1 MPSNKG
7 SNQSIYLDH
16 ASTTPLDGE
25 VLAAMRPYF
34 CEEFGNASSQH
45 AYGMRAANAVV
56 AARDEMAVALG
67 ISPHELYFTS
77 CGTESDNLGIKG
89 ISLAAAERGK
99 HIVVSAVEHPAV
111 IQSALD
117 LKEFGFE
124 VTFVYPDENGVVS
137 PQTVQNCMRADTVL
151 VAVMSANNETGV
163 IQPVKEICAAVHAM
177 GAYLWCDCVQ
187 TAGVLPVSE
196 FPADGFAISAHK
208 FYGPKGVGAACIKR
222 GVRFRRQLA
231 GGQQE
236 RGMRGGTL
244 NTPGIAGMACALS
257 LSLKRAA
264 HDNEYVA
271 SLRNAFES
279 IILSSVPDVFINGG
293 AAQRLPSHSNI
304 SFCGCDAQNLVF
316 ALDMRGVAC
325 SAGAACSSGASKPSH
340 VLQAMNV
347 GEQRLKSAVRF
358 SFGKNN
364 TVRQVECAAEAVIA
378 AVKAIR
384 G

>member
-1 MPSNKG
+1 MISRYMNATVRSPAVKQPVSEDKSENSAYISFSPAACTIAPTAFNKSEKAISRISGPAICISSIIMPHSPTEFFISSPAAVRRSNPPDKNPPTIG
-7 SNQSIYLDH
+7 TELPIMYL
-16 ASTTPLDGE
+16 
-25 VLAAMRPYF
+25 
-34 CEEFGNASSQH
+34 
-45 AYGMRAANAVV
+45 
-56 AARDEMAVALG
+56 VALN
-67 ISPHELYFTS
+67 ITPSKSDVAELCTVRNTLNTVTVMPRTHF
-77 CGTESDNLGIKG
+77 IIPF
-89 ISLAAAERGK
+89 ISL
-99 HIVVSAVEHPAV
+99 
-111 IQSALD
+111 D
-117 LKEFGFE
+117 
-124 VTFVYPDENGVVS
+124 
-137 PQTVQNCMRADTVL
+137 M
-151 VAVMSANNETGV
+151 
-163 IQPVKEICAAVHAM
+163 PVKEICAAVHAM

-279 IILSSVPDVFINGG
+279 IILSFVPDVFINGG